1 MDMAQA
7 REFILKNHRAVMMTY
22 RKDGRPQLSPI
33 LIGLD
38 GEGYGIVSSRETA
51 YKVRNLR
58 RDPRVSI
65 CVFNDKFYGRWI
77 QVDGTAEIISMPDA
91 LEPLVDYYKRVVG
104 EHPDWE
110 EYREAM
116 GKEKRVLIRVK
127 LERAG
132 PTKSG

>member
-1 MDMAQA
+1 MDIQQAQ
-7 REFILKNHRAVMMTY
+7 EFISKNHRGVMMTY
-22 RKDGRPQLSPI
+22 RKDGSPQLSPI

-38 GEGYGIVSSRETA
+38 GAADGIISSRETA
-51 YKVRNLR
+51 YKVKNLR

-91 LEPLVDYYKRVVG
+91 LEPLVDYYKRIVG
-104 EHPDWE
+104 EHPDWA

-116 GKEKRVLIRVK
+116 GKERRVLIRIK
-127 LERAG
+127 IERAG
-132 PTKSG
+132 PTMSG